1 MCDEAVMALD
11 KEIGKISEAQ
21 SESAK
26 NKAPGNEM
34 PNAQAKLGVQEPNQQ
49 RPFESNKMVQ
59 DGQAKA

>member
-34 PNAQAKLGVQEPNQQ
+34 APTQANLAVQEPNQQ
-49 RPFESNKMVQ
+49 
-59 DGQAKA
+59 